1 MIRDLRF
8 AFRLLRRSPGFT
20 VAAVLTLALGIGA
33 TTAIFTLVDA
43 VLLRPLDIGAP
54 NRVVALQE
62 TSRGTTSATLLY
74 SNYQLIR
81 AAVGMTIS
89 TAIECSS
96 EITVETPAGLARRR
110 GAFVSTNYFDV
121 LERPPA
127 AGRPF
132 VEADDAPGAEPVI
145 VVTDVFWRSVLAAD
159 PGALGRTVRV
169 SGVPMTIVGIAPPH
183 VRGTDVQSVADVFL
197 PAHAIL
203 RTTTMPGTPGNYY
216 FQDGSPGYSP
226 SPFWRVFG
234 RIAPGISLKAVA
246 ARTICPSCA
255 GQKFQLIPIQQAAV
269 SGRIRGDVSRFS
281 FVLFTAVLL
290 VLLIGC
296 ANVAGLVMARTET
309 RRREIAV
316 RLAMGI
322 SRGRLIR
329 QLLWECA
336 LIALASGAAGSILA
350 RWILAGLS
358 TFQLPGF
365 IRLDK
370 LEYALDMRVLG
381 FAVGLSAI
389 SAVAFGLGPARAAAR
404 TDIVRSLKQARGPS
418 TTARSQYALIAVQVA
433 FTVVLVFGAGLFVRS
448 LRTAMGVDVGLDVSR
463 IVIADTD
470 VEAARFEAPRKIA
483 YFEGAVTRLASL
495 PGVESVSYGN
505 GPFFAFGGS
514 TPSVVIDGQKIR
526 LPQNVNEF
534 MAGPGYF
541 RTLGIPLARGRDFA
555 PADDAAAPEVI
566 VINAAF
572 ARRFWPDADPIGHR
586 VGVPPIVK
594 DAVVVGVVE
603 DGKYQRLE
611 ETGKLAIFSAW
622 KQSGQF
628 ARSAAVIV
636 RTSGDAGVAA
646 RGIGDIVKRM
656 DAQVVVPSVLSLQE
670 IIGRALLPQRL
681 GFWLLGS
688 FGMVAVVLGI
698 VGIYGLVTFVVAQRT
713 HEIGVRMALGARTG
727 DVMRLV
733 LGGLMAAVI
742 GGGLAGV
749 GAAWLL
755 AGFVN
760 RLLFGISPHDPA
772 AFAGALALLSAA
784 AIVGSWLPARRATR
798 VDPMIALRAE

>member
-1 MIRDLRF
+1 MLQDLRF

-20 VAAVLTLALGIGA
+20 VAAVLTLTLGIGA

-43 VLLRPLDIGAP
+43 VLLRPLDIGTP
-54 NRVVALQE
+54 DRVFALQE
-62 TSRGTTSATLLY
+62 TSRGETSTAFLY
-74 SNYQLIR
+74 SKYQDIR
-81 AAVGMTIS
+81 TAAGTTIN
-89 TAIECSS
+89 TAIEYPN
-96 EITVETPAGLARRR
+96 EITIETPAGLARRR
-110 GAFVSTNYFDV
+110 AAFVSTNYFDV

-132 VEADDAPGAEPVI
+132 VESDDRPGAEPVI
-145 VVTDVFWRSVLAAD
+145 VITDAFWRSTLAGDA
-159 PGALGRTVRV
+159 GAVGRTVRV
-169 SGVPMTIVGIAPPH
+169 SGVPMTIVGIAAPR

-203 RTTTMPGTPGNYY
+203 RTTTLPGTTGNYF
-216 FQDGSPGYSP
+216 FQDGSPGWSP
-226 SPFWRVFG
+226 GAYWRVFG
-234 RIAPGISLKAVA
+234 RVAPGISVEAAGEKA
-246 ARTICPSCA
+246 ICASCA
-255 GQKFQLIPIQQAAV
+255 AQKLQLIPIQQAAV
-269 SGRIRGDVSRFS
+269 ASRVRGDVSRFS
-281 FVLFTAVLL
+281 LVLFIAVVLVLL
-290 VLLIGC
+290 VGC
-296 ANVAGLVMARTET
+296 ANLAGLVMARTEI

-322 SRGRLIR
+322 SRARLIR

-336 LIALASGAAGSILA
+336 LIALASGAAGTILA

-370 LEYALDMRVLG
+370 LEYTLDLRVLG

-389 SAVAFGLGPARAAAR
+389 SAVAFGLGPARAAGR
-404 TDIVRSLKQARGPS
+404 IDIIRSLKQVRGPS
-418 TTARSQYALIAVQVA
+418 TTVRSQYALIALQVA

-470 VEAARFEAPRKIA
+470 VEAARFDAARKTA
-483 YFEGAVTRLASL
+483 YFEGAVSRLASL
-495 PGVESVSYGN
+495 PRVESVSYGN

-514 TPSVVIDGQKIR
+514 TPVVVIDGQKIR

-555 PADDAAAPEVI
+555 PADDATAPEVI
-566 VINAAF
+566 VINTAF
-572 ARRFWPDADPIGHR
+572 ARHFWPNADPIGHR

-611 ETGKLAIFSAW
+611 ETGRLAIFSAW
-622 KQSGQF
+622 KQGGPF
-628 ARSAAVIV
+628 ASSAAVIV
-636 RTSGDAGVAA
+636 RTNGDAGAA
-646 RGIGDIVKRM
+646 VRGVGDIVRRM

-688 FGMVAVVLGI
+688 FGVVAVVLGI
-698 VGIYGLVTFVVAQRT
+698 VGIYGLVTFIVAQRT
-713 HEIGVRMALGARTG
+713 HEIGVRMALGAKTG

-733 LGGLMAAVI
+733 LAGLMAAVI

-749 GAAWLL
+749 GAACCSQGSSTGCCSASVRTIRWP
-755 AGFVN
+755 
-760 RLLFGISPHDPA
+760 SPAPSGSCWPRRSPA
-772 AFAGALALLSAA
+772 A
-784 AIVGSWLPARRATR
+784 GSPRAARRASI
-798 VDPMIALRAE
+798 P

>member
-1 MIRDLRF
+1 
-8 AFRLLRRSPGFT
+8 
-20 VAAVLTLALGIGA
+20 
-33 TTAIFTLVDA
+33 
-43 VLLRPLDIGAP
+43 
-54 NRVVALQE
+54 
-62 TSRGTTSATLLY
+62 
-74 SNYQLIR
+74 
-81 AAVGMTIS
+81 
-89 TAIECSS
+89 
-96 EITVETPAGLARRR
+96 
-110 GAFVSTNYFDV
+110 
-121 LERPPA
+121 
-127 AGRPF
+127 
-132 VEADDAPGAEPVI
+132 
-145 VVTDVFWRSVLAAD
+145 
-159 PGALGRTVRV
+159 
-169 SGVPMTIVGIAPPH
+169 
-183 VRGTDVQSVADVFL
+183 
-197 PAHAIL
+197 
-203 RTTTMPGTPGNYY
+203 
-216 FQDGSPGYSP
+216 
-226 SPFWRVFG
+226 VFG
-234 RIAPGISLKAVA
+234 RLASGVTFQGAEAVA
-246 ARTICPSCA
+246 VCVPCA
-255 GQKFQLIPIQQAAV
+255 VQKLQLVPIQQAAV
-269 SGRIRGDVSRFS
+269 AGRVRGDVTRFS
-281 FVLFTAVLL
+281 LVLFTAVVL

-296 ANVAGLVMARTET
+296 ANLAGLVMARTET

-322 SRGRLIR
+322 SRARLIR

-336 LIALASGAAGSILA
+336 LIALASGVAGTILA

-365 IRLDK
+365 IRLDT

-389 SAVAFGLGPARAAAR
+389 SAIAFGGGPARAAAR
-404 TDIVRSLKQARGPS
+404 TDIVGSLKHVRGPS

-448 LRTAMGVDVGLDVSR
+448 LKTALGVDVGVDVSR
-463 IVIADTD
+463 VVIADTD
-470 VEAARFEAPRKIA
+470 VEAARFDTSRKIA
-483 YFEGAVTRLASL
+483 YFEDTVSQLASL

-514 TPSVVIDGQKIR
+514 TPSLVIDGQKIR

-541 RTLGIPLARGRDFA
+541 RTLGIPLARGRDFTS
-555 PADDAAAPEVI
+555 ADDASAPEVI
-566 VINAAF
+566 VINTAF

-603 DGKYQRLE
+603 DGKYQRLDE
-611 ETGKLAIFSAW
+611 AGKLAIFSAW
-622 KQSGQF
+622 KQGGPF

-636 RTSGDAGVAA
+636 RASGDAGVAS
-646 RGIGDIVKRM
+646 RGVGEIVRRM

-688 FGMVAVVLGI
+688 FGIVAVVLGI
-698 VGIYGLVTFVVAQRT
+698 VGIYGLVTFIVAQRT

-733 LGGLMAAVI
+733 LAGLTAAVI

-760 RLLFGISPHDPA
+760 RLLFGIGPHDPA
-772 AFAGALALLSAA
+772 AFAGALALLLAA
-784 AIVGSWLPARRATR
+784 AIAGSWLPARRAAR

>member
-1 MIRDLRF
+1 MLQDLRF

-20 VAAVLTLALGIGA
+20 VAAVLTLTLGIGA

-43 VLLRPLDIGAP
+43 VLLRPLDIGTPA
-54 NRVVALQE
+54 RVVALQE
-62 TSRGTTSATLLY
+62 TSRGETSTAFLY
-74 SNYQLIR
+74 SKYQDIR
-81 AAVGMTIS
+81 TAAGTTIN
-89 TAIECSS
+89 TAIEYPS
-96 EITVETPAGLARRR
+96 EITIETPAGLARRR

-132 VEADDAPGAEPVI
+132 VESDDRPGAEAVI
-145 VVTDVFWRSVLAAD
+145 VITDAFWRSTLAGDA
-159 PGALGRTVRV
+159 GAVGRTVRV
-169 SGVPMTIVGIAPPH
+169 SGVPMTIVGIAAPR

-203 RTTTMPGTPGNYY
+203 RTTTLPGTPGNYF
-216 FQDGSPGYSP
+216 FQDGSPGWSP
-226 SPFWRVFG
+226 GAYWRVFG
-234 RIAPGISLKAVA
+234 RVAPGISMEAAAEKA
-246 ARTICPSCA
+246 ICVSCA
-255 GQKFQLIPIQQAAV
+255 AQKLQLIPIQQAAV
-269 SGRIRGDVSRFS
+269 ASRVRGDVSRFS
-281 FVLFTAVLL
+281 LVLFIAVFLVLL
-290 VLLIGC
+290 VGC
-296 ANVAGLVMARTET
+296 ANLAGLVMARTEI

-322 SRGRLIR
+322 SRARLIR
-329 QLLWECA
+329 QLLWECV
-336 LIALASGAAGSILA
+336 LIALASGAAGTILA
-350 RWILAGLS
+350 RWTLAGLS

-370 LEYALDMRVLG
+370 LEYALDIRVLG

-389 SAVAFGLGPARAAAR
+389 SAVAFGLGPARAAGR
-404 TDIVRSLKQARGPS
+404 IDIIRSLKQVRGPS
-418 TTARSQYALIAVQVA
+418 TTVRSQYALIALQVA

-448 LRTAMGVDVGLDVSR
+448 LRTAMGVDIGLDASR
-463 IVIADTD
+463 IVIAETD
-470 VEAARFEAPRKIA
+470 VEAARFDTARKIA
-483 YFEGAVTRLASL
+483 YFEGAVSRLASL
-495 PGVESVSYGN
+495 PRVESVSYGN

-514 TPSVVIDGQKIR
+514 TPVVVIDGQEIR

-555 PADDAAAPEVI
+555 PADDATAPEVI
-566 VINAAF
+566 VINTAF
-572 ARRFWPDADPIGHR
+572 ARHFWPNADPIGHR

-603 DGKYQRLE
+603 DGKYRRLD

-622 KQSGQF
+622 RQGGPF

-636 RTSGDAGVAA
+636 RTSGDAGPAVRGVA
-646 RGIGDIVKRM
+646 DIVRRL
-656 DAQVVVPSVLSLQE
+656 DAQVVVPSALSLQE

-688 FGMVAVVLGI
+688 FGFVAVVLGV
-698 VGIYGLVTFVVAQRT
+698 VGIYGLVTFIVAQRT
-713 HEIGVRMALGARTG
+713 HEIGVRMALGAKTG

-733 LGGLMAAVI
+733 LAGLMAAVI
-742 GGGLAGV
+742 GGGLAGI

-760 RLLFGISPHDPA
+760 RLLFGIGPHDPA
-772 AFAGALALLSAA
+772 AFAAALGLLLAA
-784 AIVGSWLPARRATR
+784 AVAGSWLPARRAAR

>member
-1 MIRDLRF
+1 MIQDLRF
-8 AFRLLRRSPGFT
+8 ALRLLRRSPGFT
-20 VAAVLTLALGIGA
+20 VAAVLTLTLGIGA

-54 NRVVALQE
+54 DRVVAFQE
-62 TSRGTTSATLLY
+62 TARGETSTAFLY
-74 SNYQLIR
+74 SRYQDIR
-81 AAVGMTIS
+81 AAAGATIN
-89 TAIECSS
+89 TAIEYPG

-121 LERPPA
+121 LQRPPA

-132 VEADDAPGAEPVI
+132 VESDDAPGAEPV
-145 VVTDVFWRSVLAAD
+145 VVITDAFWRSALAGD
-159 PGALGRTVRV
+159 VGAVGRTMRV
-169 SGVPMTIVGIAPPH
+169 SGVPMTIVGVAAARL
-183 VRGTDVQSVADVFL
+183 RGTDVQSVADVFL

-203 RTTTMPGTPGNYY
+203 RTTTLPGTPGNYF
-216 FQDGSPGYSP
+216 FQDGSPGWSP
-226 SPFWRVFG
+226 GAYWRVFG
-234 RIAPGISLKAVA
+234 RIAPGVSMEVA
-246 ARTICPSCA
+246 AEKAICASCS
-255 GQKFQLIPIQQAAV
+255 GQKLQLIPIQEAAV
-269 SGRIRGDVSRFS
+269 AGRVRGDVSRFS
-281 FVLFTAVLL
+281 LVLFTAVIL
-290 VLLIGC
+290 VLLVGC
-296 ANVAGLVMARTET
+296 ANLAGLVMARTET

-322 SRGRLIR
+322 SRARLIR

-336 LIALASGAAGSILA
+336 LIALASGATGSILA

-370 LEYALDMRVLG
+370 LEYALDLRVLG

-389 SAVAFGLGPARAAAR
+389 SAIAFGLGPARAAAR
-404 TDIVRSLKQARGPS
+404 TDIVRSLKQVRGPN
-418 TTARSQYALIAVQVA
+418 TTGRSHHLLIGVQVA
-433 FTVVLVFGAGLFVRS
+433 FTVVLVFGAGLFIRS
-448 LRTAMGVDVGLDVSR
+448 LKTALGVNVGIDVSR

-470 VEAARFEAPRKIA
+470 LEAARFETSRKIA
-483 YFEGAVTRLASL
+483 YFEGAVSQLASL

-514 TPSVVIDGQKIR
+514 TPVVVIDGQRIR

-541 RTLGIPLARGRDFA
+541 RTLGIALARGRDFT
-555 PADDAAAPEVI
+555 PADDATAPEVI
-566 VINAAF
+566 VINTAF

-586 VGVPPIVK
+586 IGVPPIVK

-603 DGKYQRLE
+603 EGKYQRLDE
-611 ETGKLAIFSAW
+611 EGKLAIFSAW
-622 KQSGQF
+622 KQGGPF

-636 RTSGDAGVAA
+636 RTTGDAGAAA
-646 RGIGDIVKRM
+646 RGLGDIVRRM
-656 DAQVVVPSVLSLQE
+656 DPQVAVPSVVSLQE

-727 DVMRLV
+727 DVMGLV
-733 LGGLMAAVI
+733 LAGLMAAVI
-742 GGGLAGV
+742 GGGLVGV

-760 RLLFGISPHDPA
+760 RLLFGIGPHDPA
-772 AFAGALALLSAA
+772 AFVGALGLLSVA
-784 AIVGSWLPARRATR
+784 AIAGSWLPARRATR